1 MASGIVIEG
10 SEPYFS
16 EREHFISESGK
27 VIKNDQ
33 KSSSIGYFIIGVH
46 SYANVSFRIAARTI
60 PSFLNKSD
68 LINIEQLYIGQ

>member
-27 VIKNDQ
+27 VIKND
-33 KSSSIGYFIIGVH
+33 
-46 SYANVSFRIAARTI
+46 
-60 PSFLNKSD
+60 
-68 LINIEQLYIGQ
+68 